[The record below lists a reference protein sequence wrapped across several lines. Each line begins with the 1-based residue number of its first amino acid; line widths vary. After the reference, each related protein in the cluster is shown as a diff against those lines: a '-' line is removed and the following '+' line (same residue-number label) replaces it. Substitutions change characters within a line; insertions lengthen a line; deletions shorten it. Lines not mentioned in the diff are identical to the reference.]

1 MNLPWLIVQLAGY
14 SLAFLAV
21 LAASVALIVG
31 PPILLG
37 RAAWRHLH
45 R

>member
-1 MNLPWLIVQLAGY
+1 MNLPWLIVQLVGY
-14 SLAFLAV
+14 CAAFLAV
-21 LAASVALIVG
+21 LAATVALIVG
-31 PPILLG
+31 PPIILG